1 MAANESTHHFITLLP
16 NTIHSLTHSIA
27 LMADHQALL
36 SSNNPIRFGII
47 GCADIARKLARAMS
61 LGPGVTLYA
70 IGSRSIDKAEKFA
83 SLIGV
88 SGTDHEIIKLYGSYD
103 QVLQDPCVD
112 AVYLPLPTSL
122 HIQWAVK
129 AANKKK
135 HVLLEKPAALNVAE
149 LDQILEACRSNG
161 VQFMDGT
168 MWLHHP
174 RTIKMKDLISH
185 SNKTF
190 GQINFIY
197 STSTMSV
204 SPEFSESNIRVKP
217 DLDGLGALGDLG
229 WYCIGAL
236 LWAKDYQLPTTVQ
249 AQDVTTN
256 CTGVILSF
264 TAAFH
269 WDISS
274 NNTAATIHCSFFS
287 NTSMD
292 LTISGSNATIHTNDF
307 IIPYQEDSASFEL
320 SCGAMF
326 VDLHIGWNAVPE
338 EVSVD
343 CELPQEALMVEEFS
357 RLVRGVVYD
366 GVQPNCKWPEISR
379 KTQLVLDGV
388 KRSIDSGCKLV
399 QL

>member
-1 MAANESTHHFITLLP
+1 
-16 NTIHSLTHSIA
+16 
-27 LMADHQALL
+27 
-36 SSNNPIRFGII
+36 
-47 GCADIARKLARAMS
+47 
-61 LGPGVTLYA
+61 
-70 IGSRSIDKAEKFA
+70 
-83 SLIGV
+83 
-88 SGTDHEIIKLYGSYD
+88 
-103 QVLQDPCVD
+103 
-112 AVYLPLPTSL
+112 
-122 HIQWAVK
+122 
-129 AANKKK
+129 
-135 HVLLEKPAALNVAE
+135 
-149 LDQILEACRSNG
+149 
-161 VQFMDGT
+161 
-168 MWLHHP
+168 
-174 RTIKMKDLISH
+174 MKNLISH
-185 SNKTF
+185 FETF

-197 STSTMSV
+197 ST
-204 SPEFSESNIRVKP
+204 EFLESNIRVKP

-236 LWAKDYQLPTTVQ
+236 LWGKDYQLPTTVQ
-249 AQDVTTN
+249 AVDVTTN

-274 NNTAATIHCSFFS
+274 NNSAATIHCSFFS

-338 EVSVD
+338 EVRVD